1 MIKTSNPPLRLTPY
15 AWAKLL
21 HLRDLGST
29 EVGGFGISSAENL
42 LLVEDVCLVTQH
54 CTEVTVRFD
63 DPAVA
68 DFFDAQ
74 VDAGLPPQRFA
85 RIWIHTH
92 PGKSPHPSQTDEETF
107 ARCFGASDWAVMFIL
122 ARGGQTY
129 ARLRLNAG
137 PGGELV
143 LPVEID
149 FTRSFPAANT
159 AAWQQEYGQSVHQE
173 RLVGCQPARR
183 RDCLVTS
190 LSESGR
196 DNARDPYL
204 ADPFWDDQAFYS
216 FMESLDDRDRHPF

>member
-107 ARCFGASDWAVMFIL
+107 ARCFGASDWAVMSSSAPNNPVSGGAVTWK
-122 ARGGQTY
+122 ARQPGRRAEGASIDPNQLGHLLLGPSRPERRAPFAWTFATREEGSLCQDLRDQRVGVPFAGTFA
-129 ARLRLNAG
+129 AR
-137 PGGELV
+137 E
-143 LPVEID
+143 
-149 FTRSFPAANT
+149 
-159 AAWQQEYGQSVHQE
+159 
-173 RLVGCQPARR
+173 
-183 RDCLVTS
+183 
-190 LSESGR
+190 
-196 DNARDPYL
+196 
-204 ADPFWDDQAFYS
+204 
-216 FMESLDDRDRHPF
+216 